1 MNFVALL
8 RTLFQRTP
16 LDHCIYEDDDDD
28 DVDDDDDERSISTA
42 KKKKKKRIRMFINK
56 NYLSMTFIF
65 LRGLS

>member
-28 DVDDDDDERSISTA
+28 DDVDDDDDERSISTA
-42 KKKKKKRIRMFINK
+42 KKKKKNRIRMFIK
-56 NYLSMTFIF
+56 KKYMSMT
-65 LRGLS
+65 